1 MIQYLKFKQCS
12 MLSKKLSGLESHKGK
27 SKEEEEEG
35 EGEKKTWTKLE
46 KFSSF
51 PEMKGGE

>member
-1 MIQYLKFKQCS
+1 

-35 EGEKKTWTKLE
+35 EGEKKPWTKLE
-46 KFSSF
+46 TFLR
-51 PEMKGGE
+51 

>member
-1 MIQYLKFKQCS
+1 

>member
-1 MIQYLKFKQCS
+1 

-35 EGEKKTWTKLE
+35 EGEKKRGQNWKNSPPFLR
-46 KFSSF
+46 
-51 PEMKGGE
+51 

>member
-1 MIQYLKFKQCS
+1 

-35 EGEKKTWTKLE
+35 EGEKKTVDKIGN
-46 KFSSF
+46 F